1 MKRTPLYDAHREA
14 HARMVAFAG
23 WEMPIQYQGINQE
36 HLAVRQGVGLFDVSH
51 MGEIRVRGA
60 EAEAF
65 LRFATLNDVAKLK
78 PGRGHYSMLPNDRG
92 GLIDDLYLY
101 RHGEEDFLIVANAAN
116 TGAVLAQL
124 SALAESYDAQVED
137 ESDRWALLALQG
149 PKAQEVLS
157 HWIGELDALKKNR
170 FRAASFAGKE
180 VSVARTGYTGEDGFE
195 LFCAPEDAPTIWR
208 ALLERGVTPCG
219 LGARDTLRL
228 EAGFPL
234 YGHEFTEST
243 NPLCTDY
250 AWVVKDKPFFGRE
263 AMWNP
268 HCEERL
274 VGLTLLG
281 RGIPREGYPVL
292 SEGARV
298 GTITSGTLSPL
309 TKKGIAMA
317 WLAAALAEVGQ
328 KLTVEIRAAHVDATV
343 VKPPFYP

>member
-1 MKRTPLYDAHREA
+1 
-14 HARMVAFAG
+14 
-23 WEMPIQYQGINQE
+23 
-36 HLAVRQGVGLFDVSH
+36 
-51 MGEIRVRGA
+51 
-60 EAEAF
+60 
-65 LRFATLNDVAKLK
+65 
-78 PGRGHYSMLPNDRG
+78 
-92 GLIDDLYLY
+92 
-101 RHGEEDFLIVANAAN
+101 
-116 TGAVLAQL
+116 
-124 SALAESYDAQVED
+124 
-137 ESDRWALLALQG
+137 
-149 PKAQEVLS
+149 
-157 HWIGELDALKKNR
+157 
-170 FRAASFAGKE
+170 
-180 VSVARTGYTGEDGFE
+180 
-195 LFCAPEDAPTIWR
+195 
-208 ALLERGVTPCG
+208 
-219 LGARDTLRL
+219 
-228 EAGFPL
+228 
-234 YGHEFTEST
+234 
-243 NPLCTDY
+243 LCTDY